1 MKFSLL
7 MSIYSKEEPDYF
19 DRAMVSI
26 WDEQSIKPYE
36 IILVQDGKL
45 TPQLYKVIEKWE
57 QKCQG
62 VLVCVVL
69 EENLGLGDALN
80 IGLQKCSFERVARM
94 DTDDIAHPQRF
105 QRQLE
110 VFEQL
115 DIDVCGSWVSEF
127 DTDEKNIVSYR
138 KLPEFHQDITAFAK
152 LRNPINHPTS
162 MYNKTP
168 VLEAGN
174 YQRMLW
180 FEDYYLWARM
190 IQNGAKFYN
199 IQDTLINMRA
209 GYGQLQR
216 RGGINYAIQEYKFE
230 KQLLNINFITSIEF
244 IRNIFIRFIA
254 RVIPQNLRKNIY
266 KILRK

>member
-7 MSIYSKEEPDYF
+7 MSIYVKEAPDNF
-19 DRAMVSI
+19 DRAMISV
-26 WDEQSIKPYE
+26 WDEQSIKPDE
-36 IILVQDGKL
+36 IILVEDGKL
-45 TPQLYKVIEKWE
+45 TPKLYEVIEKWKL
-57 QKCQG
+57 KCEG
-62 VLVCVVL
+62 VLHTVTL

-80 IGLQKCSFERVARM
+80 IGLQRCSFERVARM
-94 DTDDIAHPQRF
+94 DTDDIAHPTRF
-105 QRQLE
+105 QKQLE
-110 VFEQL
+110 VFEKL

-127 DTDEKNIVSYR
+127 DTNEENIVSYR
-138 KLPEFHQDITAFAK
+138 KLPEFHQEISSFAK
-152 LRNPINHPTS
+152 LRNPINHPSS

-174 YQRMLW
+174 YQKMLW

-216 RGGINYAIQEYKFE
+216 RGGLNYAIQEYKFE
-230 KQLLNINFITSIEF
+230 KKLLNINFITLREF
-244 IRNIFIRFIA
+244 VRNIFIRFIA
-254 RVIPQNLRKNIY
+254 RVIPQGLRKNIY